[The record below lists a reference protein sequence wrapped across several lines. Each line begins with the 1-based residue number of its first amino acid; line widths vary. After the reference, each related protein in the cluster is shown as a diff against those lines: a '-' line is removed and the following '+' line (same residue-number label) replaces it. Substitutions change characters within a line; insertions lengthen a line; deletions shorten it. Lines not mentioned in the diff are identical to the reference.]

1 MNPYTNQVW
10 CFSPVLS
17 VTVLVELGGRK
28 ITNLRLAWAKLG
40 RLSEKQDA
48 NKRTKGMARVVEFWP

>member
-1 MNPYTNQVW
+1 MSVIKLGMAINSCNP
-10 CFSPVLS
+10 SSLGG
-17 VTVLVELGGRK
+17 GGRK

-40 RLSEKQDA
+40 RLSKKQDA